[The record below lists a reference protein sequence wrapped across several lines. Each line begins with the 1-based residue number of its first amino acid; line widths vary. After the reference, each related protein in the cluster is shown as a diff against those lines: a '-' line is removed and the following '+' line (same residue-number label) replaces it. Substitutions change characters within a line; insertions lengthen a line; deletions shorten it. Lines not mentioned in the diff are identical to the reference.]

1 MQVAA
6 VVEVPAV
13 AVQLTGEPRA
23 CVPFMNWTVPVM
35 PAPFLAE
42 LVTVALSMTVA
53 PEAIVEEPEVR
64 AVVVATVPVVVTVKL
79 PVPGLVGGE

>member
-1 MQVAA
+1 VQVAA
-6 VVEVPAV
+6 VAEVPAV

-42 LVTVALSMTVA
+42 LVTVALSMTVP
-53 PEAIVEEPEVR
+53 PEAIEVEPEVS
-64 AVVVATVPVVVTVKL
+64 AVVVATVPVLLTVTVPEPL
-79 PVPGLVGGE
+79 LDE